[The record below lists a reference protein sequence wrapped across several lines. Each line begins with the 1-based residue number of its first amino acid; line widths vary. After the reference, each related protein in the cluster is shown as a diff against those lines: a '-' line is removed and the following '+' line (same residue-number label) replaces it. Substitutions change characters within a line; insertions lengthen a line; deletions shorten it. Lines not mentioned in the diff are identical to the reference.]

1 MSAAEHKG
9 RVDHLHTGRLGVGFL
24 THMCDRKSS
33 EDTCFI
39 PRGETRFSS
48 NSWNFCS
55 EIEGGR
61 VRGVQRD
68 KLPRRASLDTVAA
81 GTGTAW
87 MCIFSSGCVLHQEMS
102 RFPTRRVPE
111 TQSQCL
117 R

>member
-55 EIEGGR
+55 EIEGDEYGEFR
-61 VRGVQRD
+61 EINCPEEQVWTQLLLAQG
-68 KLPRRASLDTVAA
+68 LH
-81 GTGTAW
+81 
-87 MCIFSSGCVLHQEMS
+87 GCVSSHLGVCYI
-102 RFPTRRVPE
+102 RR
-111 TQSQCL
+111 
-117 R
+117 